1 MRPYPLKVFEL
12 IKRREKNMRL
22 QQIMTKEEAEKY
34 IDEMA
39 DKLEIDILDFEV
51 GAKSSE
57 ELKLNSDLLEGV
69 MAGLIIYDDD
79 KNCLTQKMTRKIKI
93 GDYEYDTFH
102 YRYKFKIKDARK
114 MKDGGLENY
123 INMLSKVCD
132 VPISVLNEL
141 YGKNLEY
148 AMACLD
154 FFLR

>member
-1 MRPYPLKVFEL
+1 
-12 IKRREKNMRL
+12 MRL

-93 GDYEYDTFH
+93 GDYEYDTFC

-132 VPISVLNEL
+132 VPVSVLNEL